1 MTCMTHIRLFYHP
14 SIIMKWSALP
24 CRVQHSQP
32 CWLHLSLLVHMHCT
46 LHIVYLYCVQC
57 GHCLAHK
64 TCVNDTKKCRTLTA
78 FSLRLCPDMQV
89 ASRKIILSHNIIITL
104 CVSLMKKWVSACFL
118 RRGGGSCVSTRYAT
132 WNFWIFSI
140 LNWPPANRV
149 GLGKIVWGWNSYH
162 LLPESKLN
170 SKGF

>member
-32 CWLHLSLLVHMHCT
+32 CWLQLSLLVHMHCT

-78 FSLRLCPDMQV
+78 FSLRLCPDMQA
-89 ASRKIILSHNIIITL
+89 ASRKIILSHTFIITL
-104 CVSLMKKWVSACFL
+104 CVSGMKKWVSAWFFAYRAEKVAYRPDTHVCTW
-118 RRGGGSCVSTRYAT
+118 GEPWHDVCV
-132 WNFWIFSI
+132 
-140 LNWPPANRV
+140 
-149 GLGKIVWGWNSYH
+149 
-162 LLPESKLN
+162 EE
-170 SKGF
+170 KG

>member
-1 MTCMTHIRLFYHP
+1 MHDAHPFVLSPLYHNEVVRTAMP
-14 SIIMKWSALP
+14 CATQPAMLTSSVPARAHALY
-24 CRVQHSQP
+24 
-32 CWLHLSLLVHMHCT
+32 M
-46 LHIVYLYCVQC
+46 YLYCVQC

-118 RRGGGSCVSTRYAT
+118 RRGGGKLRIDSIRNLKFLNFFNFKLTARQSCWFRK
-132 WNFWIFSI
+132 NC
-140 LNWPPANRV
+140 L
-149 GLGKIVWGWNSYH
+149 GLKQLSFASRKQTKQQR
-162 LLPESKLN
+162 LL
-170 SKGF
+170 G